1 MKRKPFIKSELKLQ
15 MWFLGSLV
23 SLVIHEEILVRCNRW
38 IKDHQKGYSIIVA
51 NTHVLVEGRRNPAM
65 RSAIDSASLVI
76 PDGMPL
82 VVAARWKGFPLRAR
96 ADGPGLM
103 SKALSEEPYKH
114 WRHFCLG
121 STPEVL
127 DALHVRYPDVNF
139 VGFLSPP
146 FRALAE
152 AEDKAIVR
160 EIDQAKPDVLW
171 VGLGCPKQELWMAE
185 HKDRLHVPVMVGV
198 GQAFELLAGVKSRA
212 PAWMQNSGLEWLYRL
227 MQEPRRL
234 WRRYLVS
241 NTLFF
246 YYLAAD
252 ALAGLVK
259 PRA

>member
-1 MKRKPFIKSELKLQ
+1 MTAWVNSSKAGHS
-15 MWFLGSLV
+15 V
-23 SLVIHEEILVRCNRW
+23 V
-38 IKDHQKGYSIIVA
+38 VA

-82 VVAARWKGFPLRAR
+82 VVVARWKGYPLLAR

-103 SKALSEEPYKH
+103 AKALSEESYKH

-127 DALHVRYPDVNF
+127 GELRVRYPDVNF

-146 FRALAE
+146 FRPLSPADDE
-152 AEDKAIVR
+152 AIVQ

-171 VGLGCPKQELWMAE
+171 VGLGCPKQELWMAGHNE
-185 HKDRLHVPVMVGV
+185 RVRVPVMVGV

-212 PAWMQNSGLEWLYRL
+212 PLWLQNSGLEWLYRL
-227 MQEPRRL
+227 MQEPGRL
-234 WRRYLVS
+234 WKRYLVS

-246 YYLAAD
+246 YYLITD
-252 ALAGLVK
+252 AIKALLK
-259 PRA
+259 NRA